1 MIPAYI
7 SVVIPENSA
16 PHMIPIIRAI
26 RELTHCSLRVAKD
39 IYDAKGTHDL
49 AITLDRTNPE
59 SQMRYDSNVS
69 ALMDSG
75 CIVTRLIDASSVHI
89 LESVRELATVATLKN
104 EVHLARELQRIISMF
119 KVDDA

>member
-16 PHMIPIIRAI
+16 PYMIHVIKAV
-26 RELTHCSLRVAKD
+26 RELTHCSLREAKG
-39 IYDAKGTHDL
+39 IYDAKGAHDL
-49 AITLDRTNPE
+49 VITLDRANPE
-59 SQMRYDSNVS
+59 SQVRYDSAVS

-75 CIVTRLIDASSVHI
+75 CIVKRLIDASSVHI

-104 EVHLARELQRIISMF
+104 EVHLARELQRIVSMF
-119 KVDDA
+119 MVETA